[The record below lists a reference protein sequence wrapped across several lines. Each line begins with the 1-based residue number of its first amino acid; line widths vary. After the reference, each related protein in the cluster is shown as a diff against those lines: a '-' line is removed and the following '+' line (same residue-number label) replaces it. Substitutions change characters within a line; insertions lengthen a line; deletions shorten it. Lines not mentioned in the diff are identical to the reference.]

1 MNNNNNQ
8 ISQSKD
14 RWQPKTSN
22 PDIQNLYQRIQEAAR
37 DRDWV
42 KIKEFTEEI
51 EKLEKEIK
59 EKEREAE
66 EHQRRLRQFEEI
78 IRRQK
83 IKKLEEELK
92 ATEERQ
98 EKIKKEISKLTKKVN
113 FNEDVEIR
121 DTHTR
126 DETPEIEK
134 QDFIQVIGDR
144 IEEEP
149 TREELEKELEEESN
163 QLRKGFKINRE
174 RYLELKELLGIIEK
188 PKVED

>member
-1 MNNNNNQ
+1 MSNNNNK
-8 ISQSKD
+8 ISQSEN

-59 EKEREAE
+59 VEEEREAE

-78 IRRQK
+78 IRRK
-83 IKKLEEELK
+83 KLKKLEEELK
-92 ATEERQ
+92 ATEERRN
-98 EKIKKEISKLTKKVN
+98 KIKKEISKLTQKVN
-113 FNEDVEIR
+113 FNEEVEVR
-121 DTHTR
+121 DTHTK
-126 DETPEIEK
+126 DKTPEKEK
-134 QDFIQVIGDR
+134 QEIIQIIGDR

-149 TREELEKELEEESN
+149 TREELEKELEEENN

-174 RYLELKELLGIIEK
+174 RYLELVELL
-188 PKVED
+188 